1 MDIDGLIFTENLP
14 KLDLHGIDVMTSKVY
29 INDFI
34 RDNYKLKNKFVIII
48 HGVGTGKLRNAT
60 KEVLNSNKC
69 VSKFKTDNFNHG
81 CTIVQIK
88 NWLWLLCYVK
98 IYVYV

>member
-1 MDIDGLIFTENLP
+1 MNIDGLIFTDNLP
-14 KLDLHGIDVMTSKVY
+14 KLDLHGFDVMTSYVC

-48 HGVGTGKLRNAT
+48 HGVGTGKIRNAT
-60 KEVLNSNKC
+60 REALLKNKY
-69 VSKFKTDNFNHG
+69 VVKFKIDNFNHG

-88 NWLWLLCYVK
+88 N
-98 IYVYV
+98 

>member
-14 KLDLHGIDVMTSKVY
+14 KLDLHGFDVVTSMVY

-34 RDNYKLKNKFVIII
+34 KENYKLKNKFVIII

-60 KEVLNSNKC
+60 KEVLLKNKY
-69 VSKFKTDNFNHG
+69 VIKFKIDNFNHG

-88 NWLWLLCYVK
+88 N
-98 IYVYV
+98 